1 VTVRRQDESGPISIS
16 EANDALQNIQF
27 RAPRA
32 EALADDSGR
41 AIFPKTGTGHPH
53 RADMKERAMSKA
65 KIKWKNEPETEDY
78 EGAKNFLTLIC
89 SDAEALKLIEHL
101 HKSDTTERAAKDLL
115 RAADLPLLD
124 ESDPHVREDLKR
136 IQKGTPLPPVLLVR
150 GEMKKGNRLIIAD
163 GYHRICA
170 VYSCDESAFIQC
182 RMATWS
188 ED

>member
-1 VTVRRQDESGPISIS
+1 
-16 EANDALQNIQF
+16 
-27 RAPRA
+27 
-32 EALADDSGR
+32 
-41 AIFPKTGTGHPH
+41 
-53 RADMKERAMSKA
+53 MSKP
-65 KIKWKNEPETEDY
+65 KIKWKNEPEPEDY

-136 IQKGTPLPPVLLVR
+136 IHKGTPLPPVLLVR
-150 GEMKKGNRLIIAD
+150 GEMKKGNPLIIVD

-170 VYSCDESAFIQC
+170 VYSCDESAGW
-182 RMATWS
+182 R
-188 ED
+188 